1 MKLASLRNGS
11 RDGRLVVVSRDLT
24 RCSDARH
31 IAPTLQAALDA
42 WATAAPQLELIAR
55 GIEGGAQPVE
65 RFHERDALS
74 PLPCARGDGSRFG
87 APRATIG
94 LGDGAATIA
103 AGIAAIV
110 GTLPAGADEAAAR
123 SAIRLVMLTGEVA
136 GAEAGP
142 RLTAFSPVAVTPD
155 ETRPGLLVVELNGG
169 PYSRTASGADAGA
182 LVAAA
187 AHGGPLADGGL
198 VGPGPAEGPS
208 VSIPLRPGDSVRI
221 EMRDTAGHSIFGA
234 IEQTAEAATR

>member
-1 MKLASLRNGS
+1 MKLATLRNGS

-74 PLPCARGDGSRFG
+74 PLPCARADGSPFG

-110 GTLPAGADEAAAR
+110 GALPAGADEASRPHRHPPGHAR
-123 SAIRLVMLTGEVA
+123 RRGRRRRGRPEAHRLLPGRRDA
-136 GAEAGP
+136 GRDP
-142 RLTAFSPVAVTPD
+142 
-155 ETRPGLLVVELNGG
+155 TRPPRRRAERRPLQ
-169 PYSRTASGADAGA
+169 PHRSGADAGA

-198 VGPGPAEGPS
+198 VGPGPAEGPPVS
-208 VSIPLRPGDSVRI
+208 VPLRPGDSVRI
-221 EMRDTAGHSIFGA
+221 EMRDAAGHSIFGA
-234 IEQTAEAATR
+234 IEQTAAPRP